1 MKLVNPWPADRRVTS
16 GYGPRRHPISG
27 KPGVMHR
34 GVDVSGR
41 YSVTS
46 AGEGIVHSKGY
57 NAKGGGHWVKIDHGS
72 GVYSVYYHGAQ
83 ATKLNKGDRVE
94 AGTFIY
100 TSGSTG
106 ASTGDHLHFEIRTRA
121 KSPTAPAWGSD
132 VDPMPYLQG
141 GAGPGSQPTR
151 PTGKLDRDTIRR
163 WQELLQRAGHNPGI
177 IDGRM
182 GPRTIKAIQSSVGVR
197 PDGVIGPVTRAAV
210 QKRVGVRETGE
221 WDRETIGAIQRH
233 LNGGKW

>member
-1 MKLVNPWPADRRVTS
+1 MKLQNPWPSGKRVNS
-16 GYGPRRHPISG
+16 GYGPRRHPITG

-41 YSVTS
+41 YQVTS
-46 AGEGIVHSKGY
+46 AGDGIVHSKGF

-72 GVYSVYYHGAQ
+72 GVYSVYYHGRA

-100 TSGSTG
+100 ESGSTG
-106 ASTGDHLHFEIRTRA
+106 ASTGDHLHFEIR
-121 KSPTAPAWGSD
+121 KGPGAPAWGTD

-141 GAGPGSQPTR
+141 GAGPGSQPVQPNGR
-151 PTGKLDRDTIRR
+151 LDRATITRL
-163 WQELLQRAGHNPGI
+163 QELLKKAGHNPGM

-182 GPRTIKAIQSSVGVR
+182 GPRTIKALQASVGVR
-197 PDGVIGPVTRAAV
+197 ADGVLGPVTRAAV
-210 QKRVGVRETGE
+210 QRHVGVKETGE

-233 LNGGKW
+233 LNGGRW